1 MTPTGVLRAIG
12 QLLGAVVLVVSG
24 VYLLLYLYR
33 WEWNR
38 AIVSGIFFLSAL
50 ITLSTMLILRSL
62 RRATEHLDRL
72 SARAVRDDTTRAILS
87 QVNGARASRHFS
99 WLRNRG
105 SQLSVFIPV
114 LLGAGALLSGVTYLL
129 ERTASALASAT
140 IDRRTARLL
149 APDLPLGPPRAL
161 PRSTFAPTSDRP
173 RDPLLRSATLPPA
186 PPPRSRARQVA
197 TVVVAAALLAA
208 TVAGLR
214 QLTQS
219 RPEPGSTAGST
230 ALILEIDQ
238 KRTPRPV
245 DRVAE
250 ALWIACRSRL
260 QRGTELT
267 EARVIGRHTARIVV
281 SQGMGPLRE
290 RRFVGCLQDATLD
303 LVQARVLQTEH
314 LP

>member
-1 MTPTGVLRAIG
+1 MTATGVLRAIG

-24 VYLLLYLYR
+24 IYLLLYLYR

-50 ITLSTMLILRSL
+50 ITLSTMLILRAL

-72 SARAVRDDTTRAILS
+72 SARAVREDTTRTILG
-87 QVNGARASRHFS
+87 QVNGVRAGRHFA

-129 ERTASALASAT
+129 ERMASALASAT

-161 PRSTFAPTSDRP
+161 PRSTFAPTTVRP
-173 RDPLLRSATLPPA
+173 HDPLLRSATLPPA
-186 PPPRSRARQVA
+186 APPRRVARQVA
-197 TVVVAAALLAA
+197 TVVLVVALLGAS
-208 TVAGLR
+208 VAVLR

-219 RPEPGSTAGST
+219 RPEPGSTEGST
-230 ALILEIDQ
+230 ALVLEIDQ

-260 QRGTELT
+260 QRGTELA
-267 EARVIGRHTARIVV
+267 EARALDESTARIVV

-290 RRFVGCLQDATLD
+290 RRFIGCLQDATLD
-303 LVQARVLQTEH
+303 LVQARVVQTER